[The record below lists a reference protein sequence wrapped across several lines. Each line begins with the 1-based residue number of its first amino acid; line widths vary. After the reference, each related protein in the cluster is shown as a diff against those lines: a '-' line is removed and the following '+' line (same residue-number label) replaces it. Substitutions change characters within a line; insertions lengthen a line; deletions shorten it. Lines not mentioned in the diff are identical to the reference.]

1 MKFNIFNKKE
11 DKLENISP
19 IADYLDLFEVEK
31 LTNIRV
37 DKLRKMARNGEMKA
51 IRIGGNRGP
60 WLLHT
65 SELKKLID
73 IK

>member
-1 MKFNIFNKKE
+1 MKLNIFNKKE
-11 DKLENISP
+11 DKLENSSSIT
-19 IADYLDLFEVEK
+19 DYLDLSEVEK

-37 DKLRKMARNGEMKA
+37 DKLRKMARNGEMNA
-51 IRIGGNRGP
+51 VRIGGTRGP
-60 WLLHT
+60 WLMHT